1 MSKPFLIA
9 IDEGTTNAKAIT
21 VDSDGYIGA
30 KGSVPVSLNHPQPGW
45 AEQDPWQIWQA
56 TESAITQCLDKSDIA
71 NLKGIGVS
79 NQRES
84 VLVWER
90 KTGLPLTPII
100 SWQCRRSESLC
111 QAIACKPEAARVIQL
126 TGLALDPLFPA
137 AKIAWLL
144 DSIPD
149 GQDRAQRGDLCV
161 GTVDVWLVW
170 NLTKG
175 EAFVTDHSNASRY
188 QLFNI
193 HTLAWDD
200 ELLRI
205 FNIPRACL
213 PRVLPSSELR
223 GYTRH
228 CKALPD
234 GIPILSQIGD
244 SHAALYGQGG
254 FNPGTVKAT
263 YGTGSSLMTRIDH
276 VPVRDFGLSSTIAW
290 HDGAMNL
297 ALEGNITHTGA
308 GLAFVSRILGIHD
321 FDQLSQMA
329 QSTATNAGV
338 YFVPALSGLGAP
350 YWDTQVRGMFCG
362 LTDAT
367 TPAIMA
373 RAGIESIAYQ
383 IADVF
388 HAMESASD
396 QRLDALLV
404 DGGATKNSWLM
415 QFQADLLQR
424 TIVRNK
430 VAEIS
435 AVGAGYLAGKAIGW
449 WNSHRQL
456 SALPR
461 DVEFIEPKIQTSEM
475 IENYRQWKAAV
486 ARARFNSNTSEE
498 R

>member
-1 MSKPFLIA
+1 MPNPFIIA

-21 VDSDGYIGA
+21 VDSGGNIVA
-30 KGSVPVSLNHPQPGW
+30 KGSVPVSLNHPKPGW
-45 AEQDPWQIWQA
+45 AEQDPWQIWSA
-56 TESAITQCLDKSDIA
+56 TEQAITQCLQPSDVS
-71 NLKGIGVS
+71 NLKGIAVS

-90 KTGLPLTPII
+90 QSGKPLTPIV
-100 SWQCRRSESLC
+100 SWQCRRSEALC
-111 QAIACKPEAARVIQL
+111 REIANKPEAARVMQL

-144 DSIPD
+144 ERIPD
-149 GQDRAQRGDLCV
+149 SHVRAEKGELCV

-170 NLTKG
+170 NMTQG
-175 EAFVTDHSNASRY
+175 DAFVTDHSNASRY

-193 HTLAWDD
+193 HTLNWDD

-213 PRVLPSSELR
+213 PKVLPSSELR
-223 GYTRH
+223 GYTKN
-228 CKALPD
+228 CASLPD
-234 GIPILSQIGD
+234 GIPILSQVGD

-263 YGTGSSLMTRIDH
+263 YGTGSSLMTR
-276 VPVRDFGLSSTIAW
+276 VNKAPTEDFGLSSTVAW
-290 HDGAMNL
+290 HDGEASL

-308 GLAFVSRILGIHD
+308 GLAFVSRILGIND
-321 FDQLSQMA
+321 FDKLSQMA
-329 QSTATNAGV
+329 ESVEGNAGV

-350 YWDTQVRGMFCG
+350 YWDTQARGMFCG

-373 RAGIESIAYQ
+373 RAGLESIAYQ

-388 HAMESASD
+388 HAMEKAAG

-404 DGGATKNSWLM
+404 DGGATKNRWLM

-424 TIVRNK
+424 TIVRNQ

-435 AVGAGYLAGKAIGW
+435 ALGAAYLAGKAIGW
-449 WNSHRQL
+449 WNDHRQL

-461 DVEFIEPKIQTSEM
+461 EVEFIEPRIQTAEM
-475 IENYRQWKAAV
+475 LENYLQWKAAV
-486 ARARFNSNTSEE
+486 ARARFQPK
-498 R
+498 